1 MAVER
6 DRQVPREKARGPL
19 PERRSGAGGARGRP
33 GVGIDGAGRGAHARA
48 TGAALGGHALPH
60 RAARVVGRGRPG
72 RARRRRRRAPRR
84 LSRIRGCLRPQH
96 ARRAGRDPAGRRP
109 VGHGR
114 AGRHRPALGPPRAR
128 RGARL
133 ATAPARQPAPGRAHG
148 GVARALRADP
158 GTPRRTSHRRGGK
171 PGLFRAPHHQHQRV
185 GHHPRSELGD
195 RRRGTLRLPRPP
207 RRRPCAYRLL
217 PAVPQLRRRRLQQ
230 RPSLHRAAR
239 GPGGLRGAR
248 DPAGRGRGARILVP
262 APDAQLVTRARGAL
276 LGLVVGNQLGVPTER
291 FGSAEAI
298 RAAFPQGVRD
308 LQPPPKGSPF
318 DDDAAMTLLL
328 AESLAERGDLDAGD
342 VAARWVKWMKVD
354 GRGVGLTT
362 QRALRLI
369 ERGVEPFEAGRQA
382 RSAGA
387 SASNG
392 AVMRCIPVAL
402 RYHDNVDKLIRV
414 STQQAAITHADER
427 CTWGAAAVN
436 LAARE
441 LLHGNQYFVEE
452 VLHRLQGAAP
462 RVLIEAIRRVPWEQE
477 SDLPVAVPNEFGYAV
492 HCVEVAFWCAVH
504 RPSLE
509 EALVFL
515 VEAGGDTDTNAAVA
529 GALLGARDGETGIPP
544 RWLDQLGRASTRGV
558 SELAERLVR
567 MS

>member
-1 MAVER
+1 
-6 DRQVPREKARGPL
+6 
-19 PERRSGAGGARGRP
+19 
-33 GVGIDGAGRGAHARA
+33 
-48 TGAALGGHALPH
+48 
-60 RAARVVGRGRPG
+60 
-72 RARRRRRRAPRR
+72 
-84 LSRIRGCLRPQH
+84 
-96 ARRAGRDPAGRRP
+96 
-109 VGHGR
+109 
-114 AGRHRPALGPPRAR
+114 
-128 RGARL
+128 
-133 ATAPARQPAPGRAHG
+133 
-148 GVARALRADP
+148 
-158 GTPRRTSHRRGGK
+158 
-171 PGLFRAPHHQHQRV
+171 
-185 GHHPRSELGD
+185 
-195 RRRGTLRLPRPP
+195 
-207 RRRPCAYRLL
+207 
-217 PAVPQLRRRRLQQ
+217 
-230 RPSLHRAAR
+230 
-239 GPGGLRGAR
+239 
-248 DPAGRGRGARILVP
+248 
-262 APDAQLVTRARGAL
+262 
-276 LGLVVGNQLGVPTER
+276 
-291 FGSAEAI
+291 
-298 RAAFPQGVRD
+298 
-308 LQPPPKGSPF
+308 
-318 DDDAAMTLLL
+318 MTLLL

-342 VAARWVKWMKVD
+342 VAGRWVKWMKVD
-354 GRGVGLTT
+354 GRGMGLTT

-441 LLHGNQYFVEE
+441 LLRGNQYFVEE

-462 RVLIEAIRRVPWEQE
+462 RVLIEAIRRVPWEHE
-477 SDLPVAVPNEFGYAV
+477 SDLPLAVPNEFGYAV
-492 HCVEVAFWCAVH
+492 HCVEIAFWCAVH

-558 SELAERLVR
+558 SELAERLVG